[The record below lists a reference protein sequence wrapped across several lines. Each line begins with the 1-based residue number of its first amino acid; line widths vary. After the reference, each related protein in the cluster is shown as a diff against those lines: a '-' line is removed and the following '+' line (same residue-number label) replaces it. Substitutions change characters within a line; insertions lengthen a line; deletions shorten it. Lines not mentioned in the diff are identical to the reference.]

1 MILIMWEDFFVS
13 FEVESI
19 VFTMFFKNNNYKIM
33 QHPKKIHQQFKVSG
47 YRSIFNIKD
56 TVLKKIALVPT
67 GD

>member
-1 MILIMWEDFFVS
+1 MGGFIFFVS

-33 QHPKKIHQQFKVSG
+33 QHHKKKIHQRFKVPG
-47 YRSIFNIKD
+47 YTSVFNIKD
-56 TVLKKIALVPT
+56 TVVKKIALVPT